1 MITLRSAPKLRD
13 DVFVV
18 PSGQQTAYIHSSR
31 GIELIAEPG
40 FYTWIE
46 RLTPFLNGASTVE
59 RLVTGLDDERRSAVL
74 GVLARLDALGLIED
88 LADDGPARR
97 EQSFADADVLVLGAG
112 PAADALARHLGN
124 AGVAK
129 VATSQDPGSVDHGH
143 DAVVVVA
150 GTGLP
155 LSVAA
160 LAELDD
166 RCRRNGV
173 WFVPAA
179 VDDAACW
186 IGPVLR
192 PGAARM
198 AGGWIGAWL
207 RIHGQHGAAPARRPV
222 EPVTVEIA
230 AAQLVHR
237 FRELAT
243 AEDDARQD
251 VLIRL
256 DLTDLSTSRHGYRPH
271 PAALPATAQ
280 SESEF
285 LATIAALRA
294 APAVDAQEFSRR
306 AARCIDEHTGL
317 IGSLDEEG
325 LPQFP
330 RRATTATVRDPRGAA
345 PGGAAP
351 GDRPHRVYGV
361 APDFGTARILA
372 ARRALA
378 RYASLALDPRR
389 FVPTRSGPAVWAWSP
404 EREVA
409 SLVPVSAVVPS
420 AKADPGSRGLGLGH
434 GLEWDEAV
442 DTALRSLRG
451 AAPRQRALIVP
462 LDHDPAAVEAL
473 PYLVKAVVIDA

>member
-1 MITLRSAPKLRD
+1 MITLRCTPKLRD

-31 GIELIAEPG
+31 GFELIAEPG
-40 FYTWIE
+40 FYAWIQ

-88 LADDGPARR
+88 PADDGPARR
-97 EQSFADADVLVLGAG
+97 EQSFADADVLLLGVG

-129 VATSQDPGSVDHGH
+129 VAVSQDPDSVDHGH

-155 LSVAA
+155 LPVAA

-207 RIHGQHGAAPARRPV
+207 RIHGQRGAAPARRPM
-222 EPVTVEIA
+222 EPVAVEIA

-243 AEDDARQD
+243 GEDDARQD

-256 DLTDLSTSRHGYRPH
+256 DLTDLSTSRHGYQPH

-285 LATIAALRA
+285 LASIAALRA
-294 APAVDAQEFSRR
+294 TPAVGAQEFSRR

-345 PGGAAP
+345 P
-351 GDRPHRVYGV
+351 DDQPHRVYGV

-389 FVPTRSGPAVWAWSP
+389 FVPTGSGPAVWAWSP
-404 EREVA
+404 TREAA
-409 SLVPVSAVVPS
+409 SLVPASAIVPS
-420 AKADPGSRGLGLGH
+420 AKAVPGSRGLGH

-442 DTALRSLRG
+442 DTALRSLPG
-451 AAPRQRALIVP
+451 VPRHRALIVP

>member
-18 PSGQQTAYIHSSR
+18 PSGRQTAYIHSSR

-40 FYTWIE
+40 SYAWIE

-88 LADDGPARR
+88 SADDGPARR

-112 PAADALARHLGN
+112 QAADVLARHLN
-124 AGVAK
+124 SVGVAK
-129 VATSQDPGSVDHGH
+129 VAVSHDPDSVGHGH
-143 DAVVVVA
+143 DAVVVLA

-155 LSVAA
+155 LPVTV
-160 LAELDD
+160 LAGLDD

-179 VDDAACW
+179 ADDAACW

-192 PGAARM
+192 PGATRL

-207 RIHGQHGAAPARRPV
+207 RIHGQRGAAPARRPI
-222 EPVTVEIA
+222 EPVAVEIA

-243 AEDDARQD
+243 AEDDTRQD

-256 DLTDLSTSRHGYRPH
+256 DLNDLSTSRHSYRPH
-271 PAALPATAQ
+271 PAALPAAAQ

-285 LATIAALRA
+285 LASIAALRA

-306 AARCIDEHTGL
+306 AAQCIDERTGL

-345 PGGAAP
+345 P
-351 GDRPHRVYGV
+351 DDQPHRVYGV

-389 FVPTRSGPAVWAWSP
+389 FVPTGSGPAVWAWSP
-404 EREVA
+404 EREA
-409 SLVPVSAVVPS
+409 ATLVPASAVVPESVVVSS
-420 AKADPGSRGLGLGH
+420 AKAVPGSRGLGH

-451 AAPRQRALIVP
+451 VPRHRALIVP